1 MGTHAQ
7 ALLAAL
13 DTACTNVDDLGQAS
27 AALFQTHPDHAVI
40 TSFPGLADSTGA
52 RVLAE
57 IGDDRT
63 RFADA
68 RALKAYAGS
77 APVTRASGARSPSL
91 TAISRTTDSPTS
103 AGCGRSPPPPRT
115 SQPAGTIGCGVRVA
129 TATPR
134 PPATYSTSF
143 SANSTTACSTSR
155 PSTGC
160 RPFRRCTTLRPNAT
174 RSPAA
179 EGTVTSFCQ
188 MRPDTRQRE
197 LRKHPAAKPSN
208 AYLIS
213 LHPRQGLLASRVDCS
228 SFGDELAAARHTAA
242 GVYPKRSMIAAA
254 IGPGASSWMK
264 CRASGSSTS
273 T

>member
-1 MGTHAQ
+1 MPWVIGSSRSCYRPARFLGLMVVRQSLSCRSKFLRVAPRWGGDWWVGLTSWGRSRNGHARPG
-7 ALLAAL
+7 AVGRPRHRVHERRRARPGI
-13 DTACTNVDDLGQAS
+13 CRVV
-27 AALFQTHPDHAVI
+27 PDPCRPRGDHE
-40 TSFPGLADSTGA
+40 FPGLADSTGA

-91 TAISRTTDSPTS
+91 TAISRTTDPPTS

-160 RPFRRCTTLRPNAT
+160 RPFRRCTTLRSNAT
-174 RSPAA
+174 A
-179 EGTVTSFCQ
+179 V
-188 MRPDTRQRE
+188 
-197 LRKHPAAKPSN
+197 PS
-208 AYLIS
+208 
-213 LHPRQGLLASRVDCS
+213 G
-228 SFGDELAAARHTAA
+228 
-242 GVYPKRSMIAAA
+242 
-254 IGPGASSWMK
+254 
-264 CRASGSSTS
+264 
-273 T
+273 